1 MKKSYEIYENE
12 IYHTTRPNLYGC
24 VDYIK
29 EEKYFFSLQ
38 LELRNKIN
46 NISFINDTIFE
57 D

>member
-29 EEKYFFSLQ
+29 EEKYILLYSL
-38 LELRNKIN
+38 N
-46 NISFINDTIFE
+46 
-57 D
+57 